1 MSQQCTCLA
10 ETMYLSA
17 VEPSSDTRFVKFVV
31 YDNTSLGL
39 RARGPSSAELSIQLT
54 DSAPVVQ
61 LNRTSVM
68 YTEGDGSVQ
77 LSPDLT
83 ISDVDSSHAATSS
96 CCTI

>member
-39 RARGPSSAELSIQLT
+39 RASCSSHPELTIQLT
-54 DSAPVVQ
+54 DDAPVVQ

-68 YTEGDGSVQ
+68 YTEDDGSVQ
-77 LSPDLT
+77 LSQLSFSWYQKT
-83 ISDVDSSHAATSS
+83 FLR
-96 CCTI
+96 

>member
-39 RARGPSSAELSIQLT
+39 RASGPSYAELTIQLT
-54 DSAPVVQ
+54 DDAPVVQ

-68 YTEGDGSVQ
+68 YTEGDGSVH
-77 LSPDLT
+77 LSPL
-83 ISDVDSSHAATSS
+83 SFSWYQKPFLR
-96 CCTI
+96 

>member
-17 VEPSSDTRFVKFVV
+17 VEPSLDTRFVKFVV

-39 RARGPSSAELSIQLT
+39 RASGPSYAELTIQLT
-54 DSAPVVQ
+54 DGAQVVQ

-77 LSPDLT
+77 LSPL
-83 ISDVDSSHAATSS
+83 SFS
-96 CCTI
+96 CYQKPFLR

>member
-31 YDNTSLGL
+31 YDNTSSGL
-39 RARGPSSAELSIQLT
+39 RASGPSYAELTIQLT
-54 DSAPVVQ
+54 DGAPMVQ

-68 YTEGDGSVQ
+68 YTEDDGSVQ
-77 LSPDLT
+77 LSPL
-83 ISDVDSSHAATSS
+83 SFSWYQKPFLR
-96 CCTI
+96 